1 MTAPQVQA
9 HVGGWLTL
17 AGPTVDLCNPADT
30 RETVAVLRS
39 VETGV
44 VADATARAA
53 PASARWAR
61 TSPLARGEI
70 LRRAAE
76 HLVASGAEIAVAM
89 TRETGKIIVESR
101 AEVVRAADVLRFM
114 AQSHRVDHGRTGP
127 LPLENEIAWTVR
139 MPLGTVAVITP
150 WNFPLAIP
158 AWKIAAALIHGNAVV
173 FKPAELAP
181 LSASALVRAL
191 LAGGLDPDLI
201 ALLPGDGAVIGP
213 ALVGSPDVAAVTFT
227 GSTAVGRAIAADAA
241 ALGKR
246 VQCEMGG
253 RNAII
258 VMEDAELEPAMEAVL
273 LAGFG
278 TSGQRCTSASRVI
291 LQRGIAAQFTD
302 ALVHRVQALR
312 VGPGLDEAVQVGP
325 LVSAAQLRNV
335 QQALSRAREEGAEM
349 LCGGG
354 VLGHGEFQHGHFM
367 QPAVV
372 RCAPDSWFTDHETF
386 GPVVSVYEAADFDD
400 AVRLNNVVPYGL
412 SSSIYTRN
420 LEHALRFVRETDT
433 GMVHVNRPTVGAEAH
448 LPFGGAK
455 DSSFGPPELGA
466 AAEFFTKHRTA
477 HVRWGK

>member
-70 LRRAAE
+70 LRRAAD

-181 LSASALVRAL
+181 LSASALVHAL

-227 GSTAVGRAIAADAA
+227 GSTA
-241 ALGKR
+241 
-246 VQCEMGG
+246 
-253 RNAII
+253 
-258 VMEDAELEPAMEAVL
+258 
-273 LAGFG
+273 
-278 TSGQRCTSASRVI
+278 
-291 LQRGIAAQFTD
+291 
-302 ALVHRVQALR
+302 
-312 VGPGLDEAVQVGP
+312 
-325 LVSAAQLRNV
+325 
-335 QQALSRAREEGAEM
+335 
-349 LCGGG
+349 
-354 VLGHGEFQHGHFM
+354 
-367 QPAVV
+367 
-372 RCAPDSWFTDHETF
+372 
-386 GPVVSVYEAADFDD
+386 
-400 AVRLNNVVPYGL
+400 
-412 SSSIYTRN
+412 
-420 LEHALRFVRETDT
+420 
-433 GMVHVNRPTVGAEAH
+433 
-448 LPFGGAK
+448 
-455 DSSFGPPELGA
+455 
-466 AAEFFTKHRTA
+466 
-477 HVRWGK
+477 